1 MNDTISNLWNPAEFV
16 KAMADLEHDDPAQAT
31 TFRRDQHLTPAALFK
46 AKVLAVLN
54 DERRQWTNAV
64 KDSIDAAIVKA
75 IIAATDKSIRRIEA
89 IQP

>member
-46 AKVLAVLN
+46 AKVLAVLH
-54 DERRQWTNAV
+54 DEIDGDGPF
-64 KDSIDAAIVKA
+64 DSVLSDI
-75 IIAATDKSIRRIEA
+75 IRRIEA

>member
-46 AKVLAVLN
+46 AKVLAVLR
-54 DERRQWTNAV
+54 DEIDGDGPL
-64 KDSIDAAIVKA
+64 DSALSDI
-75 IIAATDKSIRRIEA
+75 IRRIEA